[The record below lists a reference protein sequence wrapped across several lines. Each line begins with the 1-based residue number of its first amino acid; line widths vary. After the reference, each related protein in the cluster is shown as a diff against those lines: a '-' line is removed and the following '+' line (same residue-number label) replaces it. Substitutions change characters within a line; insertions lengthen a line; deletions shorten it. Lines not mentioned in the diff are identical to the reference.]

1 MEDLQLLWQKADLAG
16 LSMDKKFR
24 PDDLIPQIAKLEK
37 DQERLL
43 AFKTSA
49 AIGLMLILTAMFIT
63 RMEFSW
69 VRVTGIGIF
78 LTGLVVILVLLN
90 RWRFRISRQE
100 RSLATTELVS
110 VVEKKIERERRVFT
124 TYLPL
129 FGAVALSGFNL
140 VYFDYFTDLDT
151 GTRILY
157 HGILTGSLLIAF
169 MIGLSV
175 RIRRFRHRFEPIL
188 DRIRRFRHQIS
199 S

>member
-1 MEDLQLLWQKADLAG
+1 MLWQKADLTG
-16 LSMDKKFR
+16 LSMDKIFR

-49 AIGLMLILTAMFIT
+49 AIGLILILVTLFIS

-78 LTGLVVILVLLN
+78 LIGVLVILVLLN
-90 RWRFRISRQE
+90 RWRFRITHQE

-110 VVEKKIERERRVFT
+110 VVEKRIERERRLFT
-124 TYLPL
+124 TFLPL
-129 FGAVALSGFNL
+129 FGVVALSGFNL
-140 VYFDYFTDLDT
+140 MYFDYFTDLST
-151 GTRILY
+151 GTRLLY

-169 MIGLSV
+169 LIGLSI

-188 DRIRRFRHQIS
+188 DRIRRFRLQIS